1 MFIFGVITMTY
12 LERLQA
18 DMAYLQTLPDGP
30 GSLFEQD
37 LKAQID
43 AAKWTMAQKT
53 LTPSQ
58 LEDTYFGGSFS
69 TAPERVCH
77 LQRPA

>member
-1 MFIFGVITMTY
+1 
-12 LERLQA
+12 
-18 DMAYLQTLPDGP
+18 
-30 GSLFEQD
+30 

-58 LEDTYFGGSFS
+58 LEDTYFGGAFS
-69 TAPERVCH
+69 TAPERVDPAVGAVQVMQ
-77 LQRPA
+77 QRFGKPSTLDNDQA